1 MTTEEKLEHFLTIT
15 VQDASAVK
23 ESMVSEYQKSLDHMF
38 EEHKATALREAENQI
53 KGETERA
60 KREAN
65 IELVR
70 NQLHIKR
77 KISRKQSALTE
88 EIFQEVTSLIQDFMK
103 TDEYTE
109 LLYSQIMKSKEFAGN
124 QYMIIY
130 IDPNDV
136 DKAEALQQR
145 TGVMLKISG
154 YSFLGGIRTVI
165 PYKNILIDDSFE
177 KKIETAKENFVFG
190 GTSNE

>member
-1 MTTEEKLEHFLTIT
+1 MTTEEKLKRFLTIT

-23 ESMVSEYQKSLDHMF
+23 ESMVSEYQKSLDLMF
-38 EEHKATALREAENQI
+38 EEHKATALRESENQI

-65 IELVR
+65 IELVK
-70 NQLHIKR
+70 NQLHFKR

-88 EIFQEVTSLIQDFMK
+88 QIFKEVTSLLKDFMETEAY
-103 TDEYTE
+103 TD
-109 LLYSQIMKSKEFAGN
+109 LLLSQIKKAKDFAGN

-130 IDPNDV
+130 IDPNDA
-136 DKAEALQQR
+136 DKAEDLQQR
-145 TGVMLKISG
+145 TGVTLKVSG

-190 GTSNE
+190 GSSNE